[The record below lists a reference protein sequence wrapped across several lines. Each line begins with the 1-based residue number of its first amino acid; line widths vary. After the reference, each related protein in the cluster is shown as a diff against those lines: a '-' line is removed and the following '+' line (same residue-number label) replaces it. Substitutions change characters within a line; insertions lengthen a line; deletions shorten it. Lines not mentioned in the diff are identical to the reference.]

1 MEKLHPRALL
11 FDLGSTLIEYE
22 SIPWDELGIECA
34 ESARRYLLNKGYEVP
49 GEEEFHEAFA
59 DIREGYRELAR
70 ESLVEWDV
78 PTVGGKLLNKLNIN
92 HDDDLID
99 KFFDAYY
106 EPVDSRLYIYDDV
119 LETLERLKD
128 SYPLMGL
135 ISNTVFPERAHLKE
149 LKRFGIEP
157 FLDFTVF
164 SSTFKLR
171 KPHPDIFYHAVNL
184 AGCAPREALYVGDRY
199 VEDVEGPEGIG
210 MSAILKIKPDRVYPE
225 DMPETVRKINAFAE
239 LIDHLEL

>member
-1 MEKLHPRALL
+1 MDKLHPRALI

-22 SIPWDELGIECA
+22 SVSWGELGVQCA
-34 ESARRYLLNKGYEVP
+34 ASSHRFLAKKGFDVPDEESYLRAFEEVRAGYQQ
-49 GEEEFHEAFA
+49 
-59 DIREGYRELAR
+59 LAQ

-78 PTVGGKLLNKLNIN
+78 PTVAVKLFDRLGIN
-92 HDDDLID
+92 HDEKLVDR
-99 KFFDAYY
+99 FFDAYY
-106 EPVDSRLYIYDDV
+106 EPVESQLYIYDDV
-119 LETLERLKD
+119 LETLERLKS

-135 ISNTVFPERAHLKE
+135 VSNTVFPEKTHLAE

-157 FLDFTVF
+157 YLDFTVF

-199 VEDVEGPEGIG
+199 VEDVQGPQDIG
-210 MSAILKIKPDRVYPE
+210 MAAILKVKPGREYPA
-225 DMPETVRKINAFAE
+225 DMPETVRKIDNLAE
-239 LIDHLEL
+239 LVDHLEL

>member
-1 MEKLHPRALL
+1 MEKLHPRALI

-22 SIPWDELGIECA
+22 AVPWDELGIECVK
-34 ESARRYLLNKGYEVP
+34 SARSFLIKKGFDLP
-49 GEEEFHEAFA
+49 DEEEFQQAFV
-59 DIREGYRELAR
+59 DVRSGYRQLAQ

-78 PTVGGKLLNKLNIN
+78 PTVAGKLFDKLEIN
-92 HDDDLID
+92 HDEALVDG
-99 KFFDAYY
+99 FFDAYY
-106 EPVDSRLYIYDDV
+106 EPVDVQLFIYDDV

-135 ISNTVFPERAHLKE
+135 VSNTVFPERAHLNE

-184 AGCAPREALYVGDRY
+184 AGCAPKEALYVGDRY
-199 VEDVEGPEGIG
+199 VEDIEGPEGIG
-210 MSAILKIKPDRVYPE
+210 MAAILKIKSGREYPPE
-225 DMPETVRKINAFAE
+225 MPEAVRKINAFRE
-239 LIDHLEL
+239 LTDHLEL